1 MQAFTSGRIKESIV
15 PSCGL
20 TATKAYVYS
29 PYDLRRDIRSQTRRC
44 PTPPRIADSAKPA
57 FILKHQPHLSTLRC
71 LAFYFFLDEGR
82 GAFLN
87 SSLSGKVST
96 RMLRTGGD
104 LAPAMSS
111 QHPVNS
117 GFGHLLVK
125 NFLIS
130 DFYLADYQNSTS
142 FSLF

>member
-1 MQAFTSGRIKESIV
+1 MR
-15 PSCGL
+15 
-20 TATKAYVYS
+20 AYRCKGICIL
-29 PYDLRRDIRSQTRRC
+29 PYDLRRDIRSQARRC

-82 GAFLN
+82 EFFFKFL
-87 SSLSGKVST
+87 LSGKIRT
-96 RMLRTGGD
+96 RMLRTRGD
-104 LAPAMSS
+104 LTPAMSS

-125 NFLIS
+125 KFLIS
-130 DFYLADYQNSTS
+130 DFYLADYQNSTG